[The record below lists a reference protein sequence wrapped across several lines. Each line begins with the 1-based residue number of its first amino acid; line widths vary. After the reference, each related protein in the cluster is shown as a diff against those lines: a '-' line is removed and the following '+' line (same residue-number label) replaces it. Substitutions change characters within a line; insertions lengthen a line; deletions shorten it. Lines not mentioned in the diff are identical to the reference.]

1 MSVPGALVVVAFDG
15 EALST
20 PERIRA
26 AAGRLVMLREEPAAV
41 VALLSAPGDTSA
53 DLHELACRVARD
65 PVARELDMLLAAGE
79 RISCALCAMALL
91 DRGVRAVS
99 LSGSQAGIVTD
110 TAHGRASIVD
120 VRPRRVLDELAAGAV
135 VLVAGGQGVSTR
147 GEVTRLGPVGLR
159 RGAIALAGALAA
171 ARCELV
177 TGDPCAPSARL
188 FPAGTGPLPLERTA

>member
-1 MSVPGALVVVAFDG
+1 
-15 EALST
+15 
-20 PERIRA
+20 
-26 AAGRLVMLREEPAAV
+26 
-41 VALLSAPGDTSA
+41 
-53 DLHELACRVARD
+53 
-65 PVARELDMLLAAGE
+65 
-79 RISCALCAMALL
+79 MALL

-110 TAHGRASIVD
+110 AVHGRASIVD

-171 ARCELV
+171 TRCELV
-177 TGDPCAPSARL
+177 TGDPCAPSGRL
-188 FPAGTGPLPLERTA
+188 FPAGTRPLPLERTA